1 MHWSVINRPFSD
13 SGIIGLATAQSR
25 TLINKHNPNLKE
37 MITKKIVCGLA
48 TTATVLAFAA
58 VPALAEGNSEP
69 GIDRYLNNPGR
80 QQATE
85 VGAQCGSGAGSGA
98 FGYFGKDMNLAG
110 GANGYQTGVNN
121 SAVCGNRQGN
131 L

>member
-1 MHWSVINRPFSD
+1 MNI
-13 SGIIGLATAQSR
+13 
-25 TLINKHNPNLKE
+25 
-37 MITKKIVCGLA
+37 KKIVITAGA
-48 TTATVLAFAA
+48 TALMLSATVIPAFAA
-58 VPALAEGNSEP
+58 GNSTP
-69 GIDRYLNNPGR
+69 GIDRYLDNPGR

-98 FGYFGKDMNLAG
+98 FGYFGKDNNLAG
-110 GANGYQTGVNN
+110 GADGTQTGLNN